1 MSKIEVNTID
11 TISGSTTMTIGST
24 NTSTIVMPNGA
35 LSGQNYPAFEA
46 KRSSGQGSVA
56 DNTATKVQFDTKF
69 FDTDSCYD
77 NSTNYRFTPNVA
89 GKYFVYAFIVGGAS
103 GGNSDNKDIKIH
115 IYKNG
120 VQHRTIHN
128 LMNNGYENQVNISV
142 NNVLDMNGSSD
153 YVEIYG
159 QINSVANGNG
169 NEFVGD
175 RCIFGAYRI
184 GT

>member
-1 MSKIEVNTID
+1 MGTIKATNIQ
-11 TISGSTTMTIGST
+11 TITGSGTLTLGTSGETVSFGSGVT
-24 NTSTIVMPNGA
+24 G
-35 LSGQNYPAFEA
+35 LNYPAFEA

-77 NSTNYRFTPNVA
+77 NSTNYRFTPTVA

-103 GGNSDNKDIKIH
+103 SGNGDNKDTKIH

-128 LMNNGYENQVNISV
+128 LMNNGYENQVNISI
-142 NNVLDMNGSSD
+142 NNILDMNGSSD

-184 GT
+184 GD